1 LITIEQIRAAR
12 GLLGWS
18 QSELASQAGV
28 SVPTVKRVEA
38 ATGPRVSQQARDKLR
53 QALEAAGIEF
63 IAENGGGVGVRLHNK
78 RKPIAPLKT
87 RSPEKQQKITT
98 MYQSRGGHSR
108 SVDSNEVNA
117 TWYNR
122 ATRASQLRMG
132 RAAVRWG
139 VRELASKAGVAVNT
153 VARIE
158 NGADAKQSTM
168 DALQRALEAAGV
180 EFTNGERPGVRLIKP
195 AEAPASPRPAATR
208 RAKTSK
214 RQE

>member
-1 LITIEQIRAAR
+1 MLHQKIVTM
-12 GLLGWS
+12 S
-18 QSELASQAGV
+18 QSRA
-28 SVPTVKRVEA
+28 
-38 ATGPRVSQQARDKLR
+38 
-53 QALEAAGIEF
+53 
-63 IAENGGGVGVRLHNK
+63 
-78 RKPIAPLKT
+78 
-87 RSPEKQQKITT
+87 
-98 MYQSRGGHSR
+98 SR
-108 SVDSNEVNA
+108 SGDGDEVNT

-180 EFTNGERPGVRLIKP
+180 EFTNGDRPGVRLVGP
-195 AEAPASPRPAATR
+195 AETPASPKPAATR

-214 RQE
+214 TKE